1 MKLRHRL
8 NFLLTVLVFIIVFTT
23 NAVICCALIALYLS
37 SAIDKL
43 HLAPLVVAI
52 LSLVLSMVIS
62 TVLSGFLIRHFV
74 QPLNAL
80 TAATKRVAA
89 GDFSQPIEEEDVG
102 HPRRILNNTEL
113 GVLIRSFNEM
123 MRELNGLEIFRRD
136 FISNFSHEF
145 KTPILSIRGFARQ
158 LEEGNLTPQQ
168 RVEFTKII
176 ADESEYL
183 ANMSSNILLLTKL
196 ENQQIVTDRR
206 PFSLD
211 EQLRDCMLLLENQW
225 CEKGLNVEME
235 LDSVTYTQNPEIL
248 SHVWTNLL
256 SNAVKFTP
264 PEGSITVLCR
274 EEPDRI
280 RVTVTDTG
288 IGMDAQT
295 MSHMFDKFYQGD
307 PSRKLSGN
315 GLGLSLVRRI
325 TDMVGA
331 ALLYESEVGKGTSF
345 TVLLPK

>member
-1 MKLRHRL
+1 
-8 NFLLTVLVFIIVFTT
+8 
-23 NAVICCALIALYLS
+23 
-37 SAIDKL
+37 
-43 HLAPLVVAI
+43 
-52 LSLVLSMVIS
+52 
-62 TVLSGFLIRHFV
+62 
-74 QPLNAL
+74 
-80 TAATKRVAA
+80 
-89 GDFSQPIEEEDVG
+89 
-102 HPRRILNNTEL
+102 
-113 GVLIRSFNEM
+113 
-123 MRELNGLEIFRRD
+123 
-136 FISNFSHEF
+136 
-145 KTPILSIRGFARQ
+145 
-158 LEEGNLTPQQ
+158 
-168 RVEFTKII
+168 
-176 ADESEYL
+176 
-183 ANMSSNILLLTKL
+183 
-196 ENQQIVTDRR
+196 
-206 PFSLD
+206 
-211 EQLRDCMLLLENQW
+211 MLLLENQW

-235 LDSVTYTQNPEIL
+235 LDSITYTQNPEIL

-288 IGMDAQT
+288 IGMDKET

-331 ALLYESEVGKGTSF
+331 SLLYESEVGKGTSF